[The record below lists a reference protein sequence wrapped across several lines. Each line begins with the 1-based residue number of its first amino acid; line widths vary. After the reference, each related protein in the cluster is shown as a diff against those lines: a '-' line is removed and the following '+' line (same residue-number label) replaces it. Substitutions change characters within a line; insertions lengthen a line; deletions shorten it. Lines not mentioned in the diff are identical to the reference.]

1 MVTFLPSLRISG
13 SKQVFFILK
22 FIFYRDNQYLN
33 FMKKLGFILLM
44 ICLATLSLPAQKMM
58 SIVAA
63 SSFGGGSP
71 VTTTHIYDMKV
82 FPNPTTN
89 GKITISFSVINH
101 NGNVT
106 VKLYNLIGR
115 EVFMEQVSG
124 EETEYQ
130 RDLQLN
136 DYQLPKGVYILEVSD
151 GTQKQTKRISFM

>member
-1 MVTFLPSLRISG
+1 
-13 SKQVFFILK
+13 
-22 FIFYRDNQYLN
+22 
-33 FMKKLGFILLM
+33 MKKLGLILL
-44 ICLATLSLPAQKMM
+44 IACLATLSLPAQKMM

-89 GKITISFSVINH
+89 GKITISFNVINH

-115 EVFMEQVSG
+115 EVFVEQVSS
-124 EETEYQ
+124 EATEYS
-130 RDLQLN
+130 REIQLN
-136 DYQLPKGVYILEVSD
+136 EFQLPKGVYILEVSD
-151 GTQKQTKRISFM
+151 GTQKQTKRVSFM